1 MPADD
6 IILLTG
12 ATGLLGSELVGRLAA
27 RNEVHVIA
35 RRRPD
40 VPVSGVRYHL
50 IDLATD
56 WHIRQLPARA
66 DRVIHLAQ
74 STHFRDVPA
83 QALDVFQVNVATTAK
98 LLDHALR
105 AGARQFLY
113 ASSGG
118 VYGAGNQAFHENS
131 SIVPPGQL
139 GYYLGSKLSGEVLVQ
154 SYVPHLQALVLR
166 FFFIYGPGQNRGM
179 LIPRLIDNVRA
190 GRPVQLQGQEGI
202 RINPVHVRD
211 AAQAAIGAIDTAE
224 SATFNIAGSE
234 IASIRAIAETI
245 GTAVGRMPMY
255 ETSTGQGRD
264 LIGDNSAMRER
275 LHAPA
280 TTLVDGICEL
290 ARVDEQK
297 RGGPTG

>member
-6 IILLTG
+6 IVLLTG
-12 ATGLLGSELVGRLAA
+12 ATGLLGGELVGRLAA
-27 RNEVHVIA
+27 RHEVHVIA
-35 RRRPD
+35 RRQPD

-56 WHIRQLPARA
+56 WDPRQLPSRA

-105 AGARQFLY
+105 AGAHQFLY

-131 SIVPPGQL
+131 PIVPPGQL

-190 GRPVQLQGQEGI
+190 GRAVQLQGPEGI
-202 RINPVHVRD
+202 RINPIHVRD
-211 AAQAAIGAIDTAE
+211 AAQAVIHAMDTVE

-234 IASIRAIAETI
+234 ITSIRAIAETI
-245 GTAVGRMPMY
+245 GTAVGKAPLY
-255 ETSTGQGRD
+255 ESSTVPGRD
-264 LIGDNSAMRER
+264 LIGDNGAMRER
-275 LHAPA
+275 LHEP
-280 TTLVDGICEL
+280 TMTLIRGIGEI
-290 ARVDEQK
+290 ARGHEQAQ
-297 RGGPTG
+297 RGRAE

>member
-1 MPADD
+1 MPTSGV
-6 IILLTG
+6 ILLTG
-12 ATGLLGSELVGRLAA
+12 ATGLLGGELLGRLIA
-27 RNEVHVIA
+27 RHEVHVIG
-35 RRRPD
+35 RREPASA
-40 VPVSGVRYHL
+40 VPGVHYHR

-56 WHIRQLPARA
+56 WSTRRLPARV

-98 LLDHALR
+98 LLDYSLR

-131 SIVPPGQL
+131 PIVPPGQL

-190 GRPVQLQGQEGI
+190 GRPVLLQGSEGI
-202 RINPVHVRD
+202 RINPIHVSD
-211 AAQAAIGAIDTAE
+211 AAQAVVRAIETAG
-224 SATFNIAGSE
+224 SATFNVAGSQ
-234 IASIRAIAETI
+234 IASIRTIAEMI
-245 GTAVGRMPMY
+245 GAIVGKAPVY
-255 ETSTGQGRD
+255 EASSGEGHD
-264 LIGDNSAMRER
+264 LVGDNRAMRER
-275 LHAPA
+275 LHDPA
-280 TTLVDGICEL
+280 TTLQRGIAEIAHTDRGQDG
-290 ARVDEQK
+290 RDE
-297 RGGPTG
+297 